1 MALECGKEPKETLM
15 LVNGNLEKQMAMEF
29 TLGSMVIDMK
39 VNLKIVSSMV
49 KVYKNSQMET
59 YTKDFMFRVSHQDS
73 VNIIGRMEVTLKE
86 HSRWVYVVAMGYGK
100 KDQEIVTNMR
110 ENI

>member
-29 TLGSMVIDMK
+29 TLGSMVIDIK

-59 YTKDFMFRVSHQDS
+59 FIKDFMFKVNHQDS
-73 VNIIGRMEVTLKE
+73 VSITGQMEATLKE
-86 HSRWVYVVAMGYGK
+86 HLRWVYVVVMEYGK
-100 KDQEIVTNMR
+100 KDQEIVTNMK